1 MFVRPLI
8 AAQEQ
13 VKTAFVTLMQP
24 FSPLVEEIA
33 AALQWWRDA
42 GLEHDFA
49 DEPADW
55 LARPAAADTQAPFPP
70 QPIEFKVAPKPQVRL
85 GGEREG
91 WPQDLAAFSAWWLAE
106 PSLDNGQVAG
116 RVPPRGPAGAALM
129 VLVEHPESGDSDRL
143 LSGPQGRLL
152 DAILAALGLGPEQVY
167 VASLLPRYMPLPDW
181 AALAEAGLGD
191 LALHHLALAV
201 PKRLISFGAH
211 VSSLLGHDPAKTAE
225 TLPQTYQ
232 VGAHVPALAAP
243 GLDTLMARPRGKA
256 RLWQALLDWQ
266 AF

>member
-1 MFVRPLI
+1 MKQGL
-8 AAQEQ
+8 
-13 VKTAFVTLMQP
+13 
-24 FSPLVEEIA
+24 SPMGREIA

-55 LARPAAADTQAPFPP
+55 LARPAPAVTEAPPP
-70 QPIEFKVAPKPQVRL
+70 PPPVEVKAAPKPLIRL
-85 GGEREG
+85 GGERES
-91 WPQDLAAFSAWWLAE
+91 WPLDLAGFSAWWLAE

-116 RVPPRGPAGAALM
+116 RVPARGPTHAALM
-129 VLVEHPESGDSDRL
+129 VLVEHPESGDGERL

-152 DAILAALGLGPEQVY
+152 DAILAALGLAPDQVY
-167 VASLLPRYMPLPDW
+167 VASLLPRHMPLPDW
-181 AALAEAGLGD
+181 PGLAEAGLGD
-191 LALHHLALAV
+191 LALHHVALAA
-201 PKRLISFGAH
+201 PKRLISFGAN
-211 VSSLLGHDPAKTAE
+211 VSSLLGHDPAKNAE

-232 VGAHVPALAAP
+232 VGPQVPALAAP

-266 AF
+266 AP